1 MTKKRIYLNA
11 FEMVCA
17 GGHQSPGLWLHEDDR
32 SHTYKD
38 SEYWI
43 ELAKLLEKGKFDAVF
58 LADVLGTY
66 DVYGGTRDAALRNAV
81 QTPVNDP
88 LLVVP
93 LMSSVTKHLSFGVTA
108 SVSHEHPYTF
118 ARRMSTLDHL
128 TKGRIG
134 WNVVTSYLKSAAV
147 NIGLDDQMSHD
158 ERYEFAAEY
167 LDVCYKLWEG
177 SWEDGAVVRDKKSK
191 SIPIRRKSMTS
202 ATKENTLKC
211 RVRIYPNRRL
221 SAHRYYSRLALRRAA
236 GNSPRSTPNRYLRQ
250 GRRFRS

>member
-93 LMSSVTKHLSFGVTA
+93 LMSSVTEHLSFGVTA

-118 ARRMSTLDHL
+118 ARRICYGSPR
-128 TKGRIG
+128 KAAQSRPAQSRIRG
-134 WNVVTSYLKSAAV
+134 ARIERQAAQQSWDPEKRKMTGSAAPPAR
-147 NIGLDDQMSHD
+147 G
-158 ERYEFAAEY
+158 
-167 LDVCYKLWEG
+167 
-177 SWEDGAVVRDKKSK
+177 
-191 SIPIRRKSMTS
+191 P
-202 ATKENTLKC
+202 
-211 RVRIYPNRRL
+211 P
-221 SAHRYYSRLALRRAA
+221 RAPA
-236 GNSPRSTPNRYLRQ
+236 P
-250 GRRFRS
+250 